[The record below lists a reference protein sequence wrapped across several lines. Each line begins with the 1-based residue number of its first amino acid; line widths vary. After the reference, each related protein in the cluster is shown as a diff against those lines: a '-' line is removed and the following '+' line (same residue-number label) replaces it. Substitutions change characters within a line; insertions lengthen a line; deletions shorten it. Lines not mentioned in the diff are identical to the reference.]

1 MITEDANMVQ
11 RIDDQSDVYFSVFV
25 VMCGKLIVIIMNF
38 PQIQYILLFKTS
50 CTYLQYASLKLE
62 NNCTKLH
69 FSSQKCT
76 LNGMIDCC

>member
-1 MITEDANMVQ
+1 
-11 RIDDQSDVYFSVFV
+11 
-25 VMCGKLIVIIMNF
+25 MNF

-69 FSSQKCT
+69 FSTQKCYIEWYDRLLPMCFACKHFCKDSST
-76 LNGMIDCC
+76 VIPSI